1 MLYTFGEVLKEML
14 SKEARIALIG
24 RKSHGFRIIK
34 ASFKTKK
41 DIIIVNAIQCYAQT
55 NYNNDDDKCQFY
67 LRLQSIISKCARNN
81 MTILMADLNVKI
93 GMDNTGY
100 EDKMG

>member
-1 MLYTFGEVLKEML
+1 ML

-41 DIIIVNAIQCYAQT
+41 ERFTTNAIQCYSQT
-55 NYNNDDDKCQFY
+55 NYNNDDDTYQFY
-67 LRLQSIISKCARNN
+67 LRLQSIISKRAGNN
-81 MTILMADLNVKI
+81 MTILMADLNAKI
-93 GMDNTGY
+93 GMDNIGY
-100 EDKMG
+100 EDNMG